1 MREEQQH
8 IFSNSKETKLQKFN
22 HPWAVNHSLQILPT
36 ELNTQGSDNRQIE
49 LPTLREQQKHK
60 QRPKTKRLATKA
72 KQNDLFT
79 SLRCLATNIYD
90 V

>member
-1 MREEQQH
+1 VREEQQH

-49 LPTLREQQKHK
+49 LPTLREQQKH
-60 QRPKTKRLATKA
+60 TKA